1 MYTQHTATHTHTHTD
16 FADDL
21 LAEGGGSI
29 DTLICPEAGEHV
41 VPVRRRIHACY
52 IDTLI
57 SPEAA
62 EHGVPATLATH

>member
-21 LAEGGGSI
+21 LAEGGGGI

-41 VPVRRRIHACY
+41 VP
-52 IDTLI
+52 T
-57 SPEAA
+57 
-62 EHGVPATLATH
+62 TH